1 MNTNRLYLSP
11 PHMGGTEQKYVANT
25 FASNWIAPLGP
36 NVDGLEKDLCQ
47 FTGAKHAAALTSG
60 TSALHLAMILSDVQ
74 PGEVVL
80 CQSFTF
86 SASTNPIRYQGAH
99 PVFIDS
105 EKESWNMCPVALEQ
119 AIEASLNGE
128 LEVQGEGKIKAQK
141 PKAIVPVHLYGMPA
155 QMDKISA
162 IAQKY
167 DIPVIEDAAES
178 LGSTLNGQ
186 QTGTFGKFS
195 VLSFNGNKIITT
207 SGGGALLSDDGE
219 LIAKARFL
227 ATQARD
233 DAPHYQHSHVG
244 YNYRMSNILA
254 GVGRGQM
261 EVLQQ
266 RVDRKREIFQW
277 YEDVF
282 KQMNEKG
289 YNVAF
294 QPEPE
299 GCVSNRWLSCIL
311 IDPETN
317 KGVDREQLRL
327 AFEEANTESRPLWK
341 PMHLQP
347 IFQKYP
353 FFGTDVSEK
362 LFEHGLCLPS
372 GTAMVGEDFE
382 RIEQVFKRVFE

>member
-1 MNTNRLYLSP
+1 
-11 PHMGGTEQKYVANT
+11 MGGTEQKYVAET
-25 FASNWIAPLGP
+25 FTSNWIAPLGP
-36 NVDGLEKDLCQ
+36 NVDGLEKDLCD
-47 FTGAKHAAALTSG
+47 FTGAQHAAALTSG

-74 PGEVVL
+74 PRDIVL

-86 SASTNPIRYQGAH
+86 SASANPIKYQGAW

-105 EKESWNMCPVALEQ
+105 EKDSWNMCPDALEQ
-119 AIEASLNGE
+119 AIEASLAGK
-128 LEVQGEGKIKAQK
+128 LEIKGEGKIKAQK

-155 QMDKISA
+155 QMDKIMA
-162 IAQKY
+162 IAKKY

-178 LGSTLNGQ
+178 LGSTLNGR

-207 SGGGALLSDDGE
+207 SGGGALLSDDE
-219 LIAKARFL
+219 DLIAKARFL

-233 DAPHYQHSHVG
+233 QAPHYQHSHVG

-266 RVDRKREIFQW
+266 RVDKKREIFQW
-277 YEDVF
+277 YEDLF
-282 KQMNEKG
+282 SQINKKG
-289 YNVAF
+289 YNVTV

-311 IDPETN
+311 IDPATN
-317 KGVDREQLRL
+317 KDIDREKLRL
-327 AFEEANTESRPLWK
+327 VFEKDNIESRPLWK
-341 PMHLQP
+341 PMHMQP
-347 IFQKYP
+347 VFENYP
-353 FFGTDVSEK
+353 FFGSNVSAE
-362 LFEHGLCLPS
+362 LFEQGLCLPS
-372 GTAMVGEDFE
+372 GTAMQKEDFE
-382 RIEQVFKRVFE
+382 RIQQVIESVFS